1 MGSGFSFLKFWLFQT
16 CRTGKIY
23 WCDCVAFD
31 EEITLCMQRVLVQ
44 CTWRVPFCKHTS
56 IWGWTRSLY
65 WWRYTDISMPA
76 LKGLSQ
82 LLVLLFSV
90 PFDLLQLFLCKIN
103 FKIKKILFDLVYIFY
118 FSYKHC
124 QCGQMKR
131 GKKQMTILFV
141 SKQKILFCGIECC
154 LSCWS
159 N

>member
-1 MGSGFSFLKFWLFQT
+1 MVSHFSSFGCFRLGGQERFIDVTVLLLMKKSYSCARGNIGSMHMKSPFFANTPLFE
-16 CRTGKIY
+16 GV
-23 WCDCVAFD
+23 D
-31 EEITLCMQRVLVQ
+31 
-44 CTWRVPFCKHTS
+44 
-56 IWGWTRSLY
+56 RSLN
-65 WWRYTDISMPA
+65 WWKVTDISMPA

-103 FKIKKILFDLVYIFY
+103 FQNKFYLVGFIFV
-118 FSYKHC
+118 SVTNHC

-131 GKKQMTILFV
+131 EKSKWQFFFV
-141 SKQKILFCGIECC
+141 SKQKILFCGVECC